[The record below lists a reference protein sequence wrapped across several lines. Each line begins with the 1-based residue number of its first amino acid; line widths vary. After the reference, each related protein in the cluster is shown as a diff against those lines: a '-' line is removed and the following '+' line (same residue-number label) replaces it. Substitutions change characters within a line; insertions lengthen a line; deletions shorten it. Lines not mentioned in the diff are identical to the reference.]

1 MAKIY
6 HRSYHTRRQEY
17 DKIRDVIEGEDR
29 LKKQGELYL
38 RRPGGM
44 TQQQY
49 NDYLKGAAFYAVA
62 ERTLRGLVGAATRN
76 DPIIELPPRLA
87 PMQETATF
95 DGNPLTVLI
104 EDTLREVMSIG
115 RYALVLDYP
124 TETSSPTEPPFIS
137 CFDAEHI
144 LDWREEL
151 VGGKQRL
158 TMLRLHEDNHDL
170 EDEGVEQHLLLTL
183 EPAYTIRRMHVRSQ
197 RRADQTTAVEEVQV
211 GEEIV
216 PVINGSPLFEMPVA
230 IVSPYNLKADVEKP
244 PFLDL
249 VNVNLAHWRNSADYE
264 HALYLTAQP
273 TPWVAGSIPEDKV
286 PQMIGAGA
294 FWQLPEGSTAGM
306 LEFSGAGIAAQKS
319 AMDDKV
325 AQMATLGARMVYDG
339 KGRNETTDTAKLRH
353 RSELSLL
360 HSSVVMVE
368 SAIRRLL
375 RIAAEWTRPGTA
387 DDVRLTMHRDFVT
400 AQMDPAI
407 LTALLKAWQ
416 SGAISHDTFLTNLK
430 KGELMDANRSLDD
443 EKDMIEEDGG
453 DLSSV
458 IPIFQQQQEA

>member
-1 MAKIY
+1 MKVY
-6 HRSYHTRRQEY
+6 HRSYQDRRLEY

-38 RRPGGM
+38 RRPQGM

-49 NDYLKGAAFYAVA
+49 ADYLKGASFYAVA

-76 DPIIELPPRLA
+76 EPICELPARLE
-87 PMQETATF
+87 PMREAATF
-95 DGNPLTVLI
+95 EGNPLSVLI
-104 EDTLREVMSIG
+104 EDTLREVMSLG

-124 TETSSPTEPPFIS
+124 QEGAAPASAPFIS

-151 VGGKQRL
+151 VGGRQKL
-158 TMLRLHEDNHDL
+158 TYLRLHENNDDL
-170 EDEGVEQHLLLTL
+170 EDTGVEQHLVLTL
-183 EPAYTIRRMHVRSQ
+183 EPAYTVRRLHV
-197 RRADQTTAVEEVQV
+197 TTRTTASGMSAVEEVEVQ
-211 GEEIV
+211 EPIV
-216 PVINGSPLFEMPVA
+216 PVINGAPLFEMPVA
-230 IVSPYNLKADVEKP
+230 VVSPYNLKADVEKP

-273 TPWVAGSIPEDKV
+273 TPWVAGSIPADKV

-306 LEFSGAGIAAQKS
+306 LEFTGAGIAAQKA

-368 SAIRRLL
+368 AAIRRLL
-375 RIAAEWTRPGTA
+375 RVAAEWTQPGTA
-387 DDVRLTMHRDFVT
+387 DQVRLMMHRDFVT
-400 AQMDPAI
+400 AQMDPAV
-407 LTALLKAWQ
+407 LTALLKSWQ
-416 SGAISHDTFLTNLK
+416 AGAISHDTFLMNLK
-430 KGELMDANRSLDD
+430 RGELMDVSRTLDD
-443 EKDMIEEDGG
+443 EKELIDTDDNLLAFPLG
-453 DLSSV
+453 SA
-458 IPIFQQQQEA
+458 Q